1 MLSFNKHNTITTI
14 IPVEYT
20 IKVVGKPLHETSIWS
35 SLDSTM
41 RDSISPEV
49 FGMAVFDINVIQTQS
64 SHFFIFGNCRRQTV
78 DNHTL
83 CFSVVRNCKFRN
95 TKVGN
100 MKHCWGH
107 FTFKL
112 YSYC

>member
-20 IKVVGKPLHETSIWS
+20 IKVVGKPLHETDRASIWS

-64 SHFFIFGNCRRQTV
+64 SHFF
-78 DNHTL
+78 
-83 CFSVVRNCKFRN
+83 
-95 TKVGN
+95 
-100 MKHCWGH
+100 H
-107 FTFKL
+107 FW
-112 YSYC
+112 